1 MLFGILFYY
10 AGILFQKALINTF
23 GAVSTFLSPQKS
35 PEESSSRET
44 WWNWHISFAWKLTV
58 VFIFTQV
65 YVADI
70 EGHENTR
77 STLNESAYYVI
88 SKAGGTPYAGAVAE
102 KQKHLNDRWRAL
114 CQQLGITYKK
124 AEETRYGL
132 KLLEIQ
138 LKQLN
143 TWMAE
148 VETKLRE
155 FSVVGSCILPELQR
169 KVKEMK
175 VIIKMSEH
183 TFSLFLLIV
192 ISLCRS
198 FNTHSFVFRK
208 QAEMKSYL
216 N

>member
-1 MLFGILFYY
+1 MH
-10 AGILFQKALINTF
+10 
-23 GAVSTFLSPQKS
+23 FLS
-35 PEESSSRET
+35 
-44 WWNWHISFAWKLTV
+44 
-58 VFIFTQV
+58 TQV

-102 KQKHLNDRWRAL
+102 KQKNLNDRWRAL

-155 FSVVGSCILPELQR
+155 FSVVSSCVVSELQR

-175 VIIKMSEH
+175 VIIKMSGT
-183 TFSLFLLIV
+183 TFFSVSVDCHDLV
-192 ISLCRS
+192 SYS
-198 FNTHSFVFRK
+198 NKHSF
-208 QAEMKSYL
+208 L
-216 N
+216 I

>member
-1 MLFGILFYY
+1 MSL
-10 AGILFQKALINTF
+10 
-23 GAVSTFLSPQKS
+23 
-35 PEESSSRET
+35 
-44 WWNWHISFAWKLTV
+44 
-58 VFIFTQV
+58 QV

-70 EGHENTR
+70 EGHEGTR
-77 STLNESAYYVI
+77 STMNECAYYVI

-148 VETKLRE
+148 VESRLME
-155 FSVVGSCILPELQR
+155 FTVTASCVLTEIQ
-169 KVKEMK
+169 KKAKEMK
-175 VIIKMSEH
+175 VQFVCK
-183 TFSLFLLIV
+183 LFLKILV
-192 ISLCRS
+192 HVRFHLSSCPFHPPPPPHLS
-198 FNTHSFVFRK
+198 PPPSPLPLPPPPLGK
-208 QAEMKSYL
+208 
-216 N
+216 

>member
-1 MLFGILFYY
+1 M
-10 AGILFQKALINTF
+10 
-23 GAVSTFLSPQKS
+23 
-35 PEESSSRET
+35 
-44 WWNWHISFAWKLTV
+44 
-58 VFIFTQV
+58 

-70 EGHENTR
+70 ESHEATR
-77 STLNESAYYVI
+77 STMNESAYYVI

-143 TWMAE
+143 TWMTELESRLVDFTVVRLCVVAE
-148 VETKLRE
+148 IHK
-155 FSVVGSCILPELQR
+155 

-175 VIIKMSEH
+175 VKLKNGDSQRDDRWALCRILSPGTKNKKSSGTLESRTVSFLNDLI
-183 TFSLFLLIV
+183 SLFFLPLSV
-192 ISLCRS
+192 ACHPASC
-198 FNTHSFVFRK
+198 FCT
-208 QAEMKSYL
+208 M
-216 N
+216 

>member
-1 MLFGILFYY
+1 MVKL
-10 AGILFQKALINTF
+10 
-23 GAVSTFLSPQKS
+23 
-35 PEESSSRET
+35 
-44 WWNWHISFAWKLTV
+44 WHISFAWKLTV

-192 ISLCRS
+192 TSLCLS

>member
-1 MLFGILFYY
+1 MPYLLRVPNDY
-10 AGILFQKALINTF
+10 LRTF
-23 GAVSTFLSPQKS
+23 MSL
-35 PEESSSRET
+35 
-44 WWNWHISFAWKLTV
+44 
-58 VFIFTQV
+58 QV

-70 EGHENTR
+70 EGHEGTR
-77 STLNESAYYVI
+77 STMNECAYYVI

-148 VETKLRE
+148 VESRLME
-155 FSVVGSCILPELQR
+155 FTVTASCVLTEIQ
-169 KVKEMK
+169 KKAKEMK
-175 VIIKMSEH
+175 VQFVCK
-183 TFSLFLLIV
+183 LFLKILV
-192 ISLCRS
+192 HVRFHLSSCPFHPPPPPHLS
-198 FNTHSFVFRK
+198 PPPSPLPLPPPPLGK
-208 QAEMKSYL
+208 
-216 N
+216 

>member
-1 MLFGILFYY
+1 MQRLPVLVFVKFL
-10 AGILFQKALINTF
+10 
-23 GAVSTFLSPQKS
+23 FLSDLSNLSYSFQ
-35 PEESSSRET
+35 SSSVLRSGFSSSPCPIFFEFQT
-44 WWNWHISFAWKLTV
+44 IITV
-58 VFIFTQV
+58 FTSIQV

-70 EGHENTR
+70 EGHEGTR
-77 STLNESAYYVI
+77 STMNECAYYVI

-148 VETKLRE
+148 VESRLMGFTE
-155 FSVVGSCILPELQR
+155 TGSCVLTEIQ
-169 KVKEMK
+169 KKAKEMK
-175 VIIKMSEH
+175 V
-183 TFSLFLLIV
+183 LFV
-192 ISLCRS
+192 
-198 FNTHSFVFRK
+198 RK
-208 QAEMKSYL
+208 IFCQSRVSARVA
-216 N
+216 

>member
-1 MLFGILFYY
+1 MSL
-10 AGILFQKALINTF
+10 
-23 GAVSTFLSPQKS
+23 
-35 PEESSSRET
+35 
-44 WWNWHISFAWKLTV
+44 
-58 VFIFTQV
+58 QV

-70 EGHENTR
+70 EGHEGTR
-77 STLNESAYYVI
+77 STMNECAYYVI

-148 VETKLRE
+148 VESRLME
-155 FSVVGSCILPELQR
+155 FTVTASCVLTEIQ
-169 KVKEMK
+169 KKAKEMK
-175 VIIKMSEH
+175 VQFVCK
-183 TFSLFLLIV
+183 LFLKTLV
-192 ISLCRS
+192 QVRFHLSSCPSHPPLPLLLP
-198 FNTHSFVFRK
+198 H
-208 QAEMKSYL
+208 
-216 N
+216 

>member
-1 MLFGILFYY
+1 M
-10 AGILFQKALINTF
+10 
-23 GAVSTFLSPQKS
+23 
-35 PEESSSRET
+35 
-44 WWNWHISFAWKLTV
+44 
-58 VFIFTQV
+58 
-65 YVADI
+65 
-70 EGHENTR
+70 
-77 STLNESAYYVI
+77 NECAYYVI

-148 VETKLRE
+148 VETRLKE
-155 FSVVGSCILPELQR
+155 FAVAGSCVLTEIQK

-175 VIIKMSEH
+175 VNKQFRVAFNLSLRTSLRSQPFILKCACLARH
-183 TFSLFLLIV
+183 QTFPCERF
-192 ISLCRS
+192 CTKAR
-198 FNTHSFVFRK
+198 FTTERK
-208 QAEMKSYL
+208 GNS
-216 N
+216 

>member
-1 MLFGILFYY
+1 MSL
-10 AGILFQKALINTF
+10 
-23 GAVSTFLSPQKS
+23 
-35 PEESSSRET
+35 
-44 WWNWHISFAWKLTV
+44 
-58 VFIFTQV
+58 QV

-70 EGHENTR
+70 EGHEGTR
-77 STLNESAYYVI
+77 STMNECAYYVI

-148 VETKLRE
+148 VESRLME
-155 FSVVGSCILPELQR
+155 FTVTASCVLTEIQ
-169 KVKEMK
+169 KKAKEMK
-175 VIIKMSEH
+175 VQFVCK
-183 TFSLFLLIV
+183 LFLKILV
-192 ISLCRS
+192 QVRFHLSSCPFHPLPPPHLS
-198 FNTHSFVFRK
+198 PPPSPLPLPPPPQGK
-208 QAEMKSYL
+208 
-216 N
+216 

>member
-1 MLFGILFYY
+1 M
-10 AGILFQKALINTF
+10 
-23 GAVSTFLSPQKS
+23 
-35 PEESSSRET
+35 
-44 WWNWHISFAWKLTV
+44 
-58 VFIFTQV
+58 
-65 YVADI
+65 
-70 EGHENTR
+70 
-77 STLNESAYYVI
+77 NESAYYVI

-148 VETKLRE
+148 VETRLMG
-155 FSVVGSCILPELQR
+155 FSVAGSCVLPDLQR

-175 VIIKMSEH
+175 VNIEH
-183 TFSLFLLIV
+183 RNAPYRFLAPKATFSC
-192 ISLCRS
+192 SHR
-198 FNTHSFVFRK
+198 
-208 QAEMKSYL
+208 
-216 N
+216 

>member
-1 MLFGILFYY
+1 MPYLLRVPNDY
-10 AGILFQKALINTF
+10 LRTF
-23 GAVSTFLSPQKS
+23 MSL
-35 PEESSSRET
+35 
-44 WWNWHISFAWKLTV
+44 
-58 VFIFTQV
+58 QV

-70 EGHENTR
+70 EGHEGTR
-77 STLNESAYYVI
+77 STMNECAYYVI

-148 VETKLRE
+148 VESRLME
-155 FSVVGSCILPELQR
+155 FTVTASCVLTEIQ
-169 KVKEMK
+169 KKAKEMK
-175 VIIKMSEH
+175 VQFVCK
-183 TFSLFLLIV
+183 LFLKILV
-192 ISLCRS
+192 HVRFHLSSCPFHPPPPPHLSPPPSPLPLPPPPRG
-198 FNTHSFVFRK
+198 K
-208 QAEMKSYL
+208 
-216 N
+216 

>member
-1 MLFGILFYY
+1 M
-10 AGILFQKALINTF
+10 
-23 GAVSTFLSPQKS
+23 
-35 PEESSSRET
+35 
-44 WWNWHISFAWKLTV
+44 
-58 VFIFTQV
+58 

-70 EGHENTR
+70 ESHEATR
-77 STLNESAYYVI
+77 STMNESAYYVV

-143 TWMAE
+143 TWMTELESRLVDFTVARLCVVAE
-148 VETKLRE
+148 IHK
-155 FSVVGSCILPELQR
+155 

-175 VIIKMSEH
+175 VKLKTSY
-183 TFSLFLLIV
+183 SQRDDPRA
-192 ISLCRS
+192 LCRILS
-198 FNTHSFVFRK
+198 HGT
-208 QAEMKSYL
+208 Q
-216 N
+216 

>member
-1 MLFGILFYY
+1 M
-10 AGILFQKALINTF
+10 
-23 GAVSTFLSPQKS
+23 
-35 PEESSSRET
+35 
-44 WWNWHISFAWKLTV
+44 
-58 VFIFTQV
+58 

-70 EGHENTR
+70 ESHEATR
-77 STLNESAYYVI
+77 STMNESAYYVI

-143 TWMAE
+143 TWVTELESRLVDFTVARLCVVAE
-148 VETKLRE
+148 IHK
-155 FSVVGSCILPELQR
+155 

-175 VIIKMSEH
+175 VKLTTSD
-183 TFSLFLLIV
+183 SQRGDPRA
-192 ISLCRS
+192 LCRILS
-198 FNTHSFVFRK
+198 HGTK
-208 QAEMKSYL
+208 
-216 N
+216 

>member
-1 MLFGILFYY
+1 M
-10 AGILFQKALINTF
+10 
-23 GAVSTFLSPQKS
+23 
-35 PEESSSRET
+35 
-44 WWNWHISFAWKLTV
+44 
-58 VFIFTQV
+58 

-70 EGHENTR
+70 ESHEATR
-77 STLNESAYYVI
+77 STMNESAYYVI

-143 TWMAE
+143 TWMTELESRLVDFTVARLCVVAE
-148 VETKLRE
+148 IHK
-155 FSVVGSCILPELQR
+155 

-175 VIIKMSEH
+175 VKLKKSDSQRDDILALCRIRSHGTKKTKKNSG
-183 TFSLFLLIV
+183 TLKSKDVSILNDLISLFFLPLSV
-192 ISLCRS
+192 ACPPASC
-198 FNTHSFVFRK
+198 FCT
-208 QAEMKSYL
+208 M
-216 N
+216 